1 MQRTRRSNYS
11 IVAVMAMMLCF
22 ATVDASRRQKQLIK
36 IDDIDPKKEHVQRR
50 LKSSSKNTKSQNTGK
65 GNTGKGKS
73 SKKSK
78 TNSLLQT
85 SPNSDAQDVE
95 ETNEEV
101 KDIELEL
108 EEFLEETES
117 DPNDGFGIIRP
128 VRDTLPN

>member
-11 IVAVMAMMLCF
+11 IVAVVAMLLCF
-22 ATVDASRRQKQLIK
+22 GTADSSRRREQLIK
-36 IDDIDPKKEHVQRR
+36 IDGIDPRTGHVQRR
-50 LKSSSKNTKSQNTGK
+50 VKSSSKNTKS
-65 GNTGKGKS
+65 S

-85 SPNSDAQDVE
+85 SPNSDTQQELMPVE
-95 ETNEEV
+95 ETNNHV

-108 EEFLEETES
+108 EDFLKETES
-117 DPNDGFGIIRP
+117 DPNDGFGIISP